1 MPRKSCCCGGG
12 NYIAIPC
19 RAWGHAVFVGYQG
32 LTGIQGASGML
43 GYDDYFGATAT
54 ALFKNP
60 NSIFGLSGPFAGQHP
75 FYKFYAGGFVVGN
88 AGFGSPTPAPL
99 KIAGFTGC
107 TDTGPG
113 GQNWGGYNGT
123 TCYEAIFVTDNDRP
137 VHYKLWGAGGGGI
150 STILYGG
157 NGAFT
162 QVPGVYNEN
171 NIACVGFGG
180 FGNDMVKNFT
190 GWTGILPTYS
200 GGGGQGY
207 PAWGGG
213 AAFVS
218 VSSFDPEDN
227 VAVVGAGG
235 GAGELVPG
243 PGHGGALAGKDAT
256 PPEGGKGAVD
266 VAAGFGGCGAQS
278 GIFYSGGRGS
288 KSSTGAIF
296 YGGGGGGG
304 GLGGGGGGGI
314 TGYAGGGGSSEVT
327 EWARSGTDQGPPN
340 ICDPY
345 FWIGATDLASSVGGK
360 IFGGFGGY
368 VSGRVPAAGIPE
380 NRAEFGMSGKVAV
393 VYSSMKCVC
402 DETLDTIPEQT
413 YICLNQNQYDTII
426 QQARGSSACYGS
438 TISFGGATGL
448 SAFGGLTS
456 GFLQWTFGEGGDVPK
471 MISFYYGAELY
482 YLLGQ
487 CSSLCDPAYQ
497 VPEDV
502 ALTLADCREYGAC
515 CQARLARPYCKIP
528 TGGPGVE
535 CFDVAFQCPVDCQP
549 VIDKPS
555 PFYICETNEENVDI
569 PDGVFWT
576 KKNGYYYIVAP
587 TQGWIPFGEQLY
599 PTEIITDIILQEPC
613 CSLEQEG
620 CQGEQGPPTG
630 PQQCCVVIDNQFNDP
645 HPGKANVNVSIAF
658 KGSPYGAGLFGDCDE
673 YPACCVRPINHSD
686 TLSGSNIKR
695 GEQNLFP
702 PVAVT
707 NLVDID
713 PPDGICET
721 VTECDLTNQFRSIL
735 FDLDIVFDIYDES
748 GESTNSFIPIIKIES
763 SCNCPFG
770 CSIPQ
775 IIVDNYSDCEGYN
788 NYGLPV
794 VVLRRGSVDD
804 LVNKL
809 NSLSNGRYT
818 VSKLSNEN
826 FWFGYRSEECD
837 IPGDEINVEPISV
850 VTDPTNGK
858 TTCTQ
863 LILARSPFAGVFV
876 RTCGASINNCDCFL
890 KPSPGFRQ
898 SDGVI
903 NPLYQSDISSGRACA
918 VLQSYRRLI
927 DWQINPSIT
936 PLLSSDVGPLCGGG
950 FGQCQGTYQVT
961 SCVLDDFDGS
971 VCTFTA
977 IGG

>member
-32 LTGIQGASGML
+32 LTAIQGASGML
-43 GYDDYFGATAT
+43 GYNEYFGPTAT

-75 FYKFYAGGFVVGN
+75 FYKFYSGGFVVGN

-137 VHYKLWGAGGGGI
+137 VYYKLWGAGGGGI
-150 STILYGG
+150 STSLYGG

-190 GWTGILPTYS
+190 GWANILPTYN

-218 VSSFDPEDN
+218 VSSFYPEDN

-235 GAGELVPG
+235 GAGEVVPG

-368 VSGRVPAAGIPE
+368 VSGRVPAAGAPE
-380 NRAEFGMSGKVAV
+380 NTAEFGMSGKVAV

-402 DETLDTIPEQT
+402 DGTLDTIPEQT
-413 YICLNQNQYDTII
+413 YICLNQNQYDSII

-448 SAFGGLTS
+448 SAFGGVTS

-497 VPEDV
+497 VPED
-502 ALTLADCREYGAC
+502 ASLTLTDCREYGAC
-515 CQARLARPYCKIP
+515 CQARLATPYCKIP
-528 TGGPGVE
+528 TSGPGIE
-535 CFDVAFQCPVDCQP
+535 CFDAAYQCPSDCQP
-549 VIDKPS
+549 IFDKPS
-555 PFYICETNEENVDI
+555 PFYICDTNEENADM
-569 PDGVFWT
+569 PDSIFWT
-576 KKNGYYYIVAP
+576 KKNGYYYLVTP

-599 PTEIITDIILQEPC
+599 PTEIISEIILEEPC
-613 CSLEQEG
+613 CSDTQEG
-620 CQGEQGPPTG
+620 CSGGIDTTTPSN
-630 PQQCCVVIDNQFNDP
+630 CCVVLDKQFDGI
-645 HPGKANVNVSIAF
+645 HPGRATVNVNINYNGYFGKCSLEEIRNINPYECCTFDGNYTDTINGVNIAVNEYF
-658 KGSPYGAGLFGDCDE
+658 IASPTTCIPSGLPPECSPGETITQDNRSLYYQLYDDGLGEEELAFTIRSVCSCATIESTPYIQWPYGDCPE
-673 YPACCVRPINHSD
+673 GVPTA
-686 TLSGSNIKR
+686 
-695 GEQNLFP
+695 Q
-702 PVAVT
+702 
-707 NLVDID
+707 
-713 PPDGICET
+713 
-721 VTECDLTNQFRSIL
+721 
-735 FDLDIVFDIYDES
+735 
-748 GESTNSFIPIIKIES
+748 PIIIVKNARIS
-763 SCNCPFG
+763 D
-770 CSIPQ
+770 
-775 IIVDNYSDCEGYN
+775 IIAAAQ
-788 NYGLPV
+788 
-794 VVLRRGSVDD
+794 
-804 LVNKL
+804 
-809 NSLSNGRYT
+809 SLSNGRYNVTAGNADDFYWIGEFRAVVNNFVIPADYMERRDFYNPIFNSDGSVGLEVVHEYWVKSPKYYAFVSSLGKGVSNCDCNSRPAPGFIQSNGNVVGQTDCESKTRLPQSKALIDWEIDPNATMFVTST
-818 VSKLSNEN
+818 VNTI
-826 FWFGYRSEECD
+826 Y
-837 IPGDEINVEPISV
+837 
-850 VTDPTNGK
+850 PTNGFGI
-858 TTCTQ
+858 CENPYV
-863 LILARSPFAGVFV
+863 IPFE
-876 RTCGASINNCDCFL
+876 
-890 KPSPGFRQ
+890 
-898 SDGVI
+898 
-903 NPLYQSDISSGRACA
+903 
-918 VLQSYRRLI
+918 
-927 DWQINPSIT
+927 
-936 PLLSSDVGPLCGGG
+936 
-950 FGQCQGTYQVT
+950 
-961 SCVLDDFDGS
+961 SCVLDDFDS
-971 VCTFTA
+971 STCTFVAT
-977 IGG
+977 G

>member
-60 NSIFGLSGPFAGQHP
+60 NSIFGLSGPFGGQHP

-190 GWTGILPTYS
+190 GWAGILPTYS

-345 FWIGATDLASSVGGK
+345 FWIGATDLTSSVGGK

-368 VSGRVPAAGIPE
+368 VSGRVPAAGVPE
-380 NRAEFGMSGKVAV
+380 NRAEFGMSGKVSV

-402 DETLDTIPEQT
+402 DGTLDTIPEQT

-471 MISFYYGAELY
+471 LISFYYGAELY

-487 CSSLCDPAYQ
+487 CPVLCDPAYQ
-497 VPEDV
+497 IPEDASLSLV
-502 ALTLADCREYGAC
+502 DCREYGYC
-515 CQARLARPYCKIP
+515 CQARLATPYCKVP
-528 TGGPGVE
+528 DSSGPVVDCFAVE
-535 CFDVAFQCPVDCQP
+535 YKCPVNCQP
-549 VIDKPS
+549 PIQKPS
-555 PFYICETNEENVDI
+555 PFYICDTDEDNPEMPE
-569 PDGVFWT
+569 GVFWT
-576 KKNGYYYIVAP
+576 KKNDYYYQVAK

-599 PTEIITDIILQEPC
+599 PTENISKIFLQPPC
-613 CSLEQEG
+613 CSDTPGG
-620 CQGEQGPPTG
+620 CCGDTNPVPSS
-630 PQQCCVVIDNQFNDP
+630 CCIEINETFNEP
-645 HPGKANVNVSIAF
+645 HPGKADINVNIVF
-658 KGSPYGAGLFGDCDE
+658 KGSPFGAGSNGDCDQ
-673 YPACCVRPINHSD
+673 YPGCCVRPINYSD
-686 TLSGSNIKR
+686 TMSATSLKR
-695 GEQNLFP
+695 GTYATFP
-702 PVAVT
+702 ANAT
-707 NLVDID
+707 TGLADIEPQGD
-713 PPDGICET
+713 NICET
-721 VTECDLTNQFRSIL
+721 VYNCDNTNLPKTIY
-735 FDLDIVFDIYDES
+735 FDLEIISDIIDPETGQETNPFVPIFEV
-748 GESTNSFIPIIKIES
+748 ESTCE
-763 SCNCPFG
+763 CPFG
-770 CSIPQ
+770 CALPEIYFNQYDTCENYPNGFGKPV
-775 IIVDNYSDCEGYN
+775 IIVKNGNVDQIVSELNALSGGNYTA
-788 NYGLPV
+788 
-794 VVLRRGSVDD
+794 R
-804 LVNKL
+804 KL
-809 NSLSNGRYT
+809 TSQ
-818 VSKLSNEN
+818 N
-826 FWFGYRSEECD
+826 FWFGTRSEECG
-837 IPGDEINVEPISV
+837 IPGDEISPGSVE
-850 VTDPTNGK
+850 
-858 TTCTQ
+858 TTPDGLQCKQTFY
-863 LILARSPFAGVFV
+863 ARSPLAGVIV
-876 RTCGASINNCDCFL
+876 SSCGSYINNCDCEY

-898 SDGVI
+898 SDGQI
-903 NPLYQSDISSGRACA
+903 NTSLFYDPSSGKGCA
-918 VLQSYRRLI
+918 VKQSYRRLV
-927 DWQINPSIT
+927 DWQNNTSVNPLI
-936 PLLSSDVGPLCGGG
+936 SSDTPVICFNAISLCSQI
-950 FGQCQGTYQVT
+950 FVDN
-961 SCVLDDFDGS
+961 CVLDDYDGTICS
-971 VCTFTA
+971 FNAV
-977 IGG
+977 GG